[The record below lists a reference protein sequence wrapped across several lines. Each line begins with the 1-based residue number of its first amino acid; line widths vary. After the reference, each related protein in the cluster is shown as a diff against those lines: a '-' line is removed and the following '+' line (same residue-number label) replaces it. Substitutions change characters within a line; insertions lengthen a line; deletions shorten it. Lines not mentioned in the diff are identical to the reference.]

1 MRWKMK
7 KAVFSLVVCVL
18 AVLFVFTGCEGM
30 NTISFSISHEDIG
43 VEISQDMYG
52 LFLEDISYAGDGGLV
67 SNLVANGSFE
77 YEALPL
83 SNWQFDGVAATCAQG
98 EGLNEKNTRYLK
110 VAADGSGSIISLGFT
125 EYYDYLTDDYNDLK
139 RKTPDMGFK
148 KDVKYDLS
156 FYLKNMDF
164 EGDIRVGL
172 LSENNAQRTDVSLP
186 QNNGEWTYIQTVLT
200 SSASE
205 DGGLVFE
212 VDGKGEFY
220 IDFVSL
226 VPEDSYGY
234 GSDEWKYVTL
244 RSDMVEALF
253 DLSPSF
259 IRFPGGCLAEGD
271 DLDNLFNWK
280 NTIGPLEEREQ
291 TSNIWNDD
299 ANGKAY
305 NNTFALG
312 YHEYFQ
318 LCDDLGAKP
327 LPILNAAMICQFEAN
342 YNDVVKKYEKGKMTF
357 AEWQAYLDTVALRP
371 GTDEFDS
378 YVQDILDLIEY
389 ANGDTSTYWG
399 AIRAQNGHPEPFNLE
414 YVGIGN
420 ENWGELYWRNF
431 DAIYQVLKR
440 EHPEITVISSAS
452 YEFEGERIDEAWELI
467 NDRYSDTVVDEHYYT
482 GNNTLFRNNDRYD
495 SYDRNGAKVFVGEY
509 AATCWGFGKLTTK
522 SNIWEAVEEAGYLTG
537 IERNGDIVVMAS
549 YAPTFAKINSQCWEV
564 NMIWFDS
571 QNIVLTPSY
580 YVQMLYANNYGK
592 NYVNTDFDKRGVY
605 TSVTVDE
612 DSQALYVKIVNSNGK
627 SMPVSLDIDGFGTL
641 NASSVQYISGEKGA
655 CNELG
660 STTVLPVQED
670 CVIDGNTVTTQVDA
684 YSVNVIRIYYGDND
698 GSGAYALPEVLSTMD
713 GNLKEYTRFYVTPE
727 TLMAIFIPIGVVAI
741 AGACVA
747 LYFALRKLIKKNKQR
762 KKSSES
768 EE

>member
-1 MRWKMK
+1 MK
-7 KAVFSLVVCVL
+7 KVVVLLLLCASLFT
-18 AVLFVFTGCEGM
+18 LFLTGCEGM
-30 NTISFSISHEDIG
+30 NTVAFTVSDKNIG

-83 SNWQFDGVAATCAQG
+83 SNWKTEGISATVG
-98 EGLNEKNTRYLK
+98 REGGLNGKNTRYLK
-110 VAADGSGSIISLGFT
+110 AVADGKGEIISLGFT
-125 EYYDYLTDDYNDLK
+125 EYYDYLSEDYNSQK
-139 RKTPDMGFK
+139 MNTPDMGFK

-156 FYLKNMDF
+156 FYINNVDF
-164 EGDIRVGL
+164 EGSLSVGL
-172 LSENNAQRTDVSLP
+172 LSEGNSQRVRIDVPENSSGWVYTQIIL
-186 QNNGEWTYIQTVLT
+186 V
-200 SSASE
+200 SSATE

-220 IDFVSL
+220 LDFVSL

-244 RSDMVEALF
+244 RSDMVQALY

-271 DLDNLFNWK
+271 NLDNLFSWK

-299 ANGKAY
+299 ENGKAY

-327 LPILNAAMICQFEAN
+327 LPILNVGMICQFEAD
-342 YNDVVKKYEKGKMTF
+342 YNETAEKYKKGKMTF

-371 GTDEFDS
+371 STDEFNA

-399 AIRAQNGHPEPFNLE
+399 AIRAQNGHPEPFNLQ
-414 YVGIGN
+414 YIGLGN

-431 DAIYQVLKR
+431 DAIYQVIKR

-467 NDRYSDTVVDEHYYT
+467 NDRYPDTVVDEHYYT

-495 SYDRNGAKVFVGEY
+495 SYDRDGAKVFVGEY

-549 YAPTFAKINSQCWEV
+549 YAPTFAKINSQCWDV

-592 NYVNTDFDKRGVY
+592 NYVNVDYDKSGIY
-605 TSVTVDE
+605 TSTTVDE
-612 DSQALYVKIVNSNGK
+612 DEQVLYVKIVNSKGK
-627 SMPVSLDIDGFGTL
+627 SMPVNLDIDGFGTV
-641 NASSVQYISGEKGA
+641 NAASMQYISGEKGA
-655 CNELG
+655 CNEPG
-660 STTVLPVQED
+660 STTVLPCQID
-670 CVIDGNTVTTQVDA
+670 CETDGNSVATSVDA

-698 GSGAYALPEVLSTMD
+698 GSEAYALPKVLSTMD
-713 GNLKEYTRFYVTPE
+713 SNLTEYTRFYVTPE
-727 TLMAIFIPIGVVAI
+727 TLMAIFIPLGVVFI
-741 AGACVA
+741 AAACVA
-747 LYFALRKLIKKNKQR
+747 LYFILKKLLKKCKQNKKTR
-762 KKSSES
+762 ES

>member
-1 MRWKMK
+1 MK
-7 KAVFSLVVCVL
+7 RTAVSVIICALIFV
-18 AVLFVFTGCEGM
+18 FVFTGCDGM
-30 NTISFSISHEDIG
+30 NTISFTVSKDNVGI
-43 VEISQDMYG
+43 EISQDMYG

-83 SNWQFDGVAATCAQG
+83 SNWFITNLSATVG
-98 EGLNEKNTRYLK
+98 SEEGLNEKNTKYLK
-110 VAADGSGSIISLGFT
+110 VDADGIGNFLNAGYL
-125 EYYDYLTDDYNDLK
+125 EYYDYLTEDYNIDK
-139 RKTPDMGFK
+139 MNSPDMGFK
-148 KDVKYDLS
+148 KDAVYDLS
-156 FYLKNMDF
+156 FYIKNIDF
-164 EGDIRVGL
+164 EGSIDVGL
-172 LSENNAQRTDVSLP
+172 VSYTNTNDDCKDIEIPLASEGWTKMQTQLVSK
-186 QNNGEWTYIQTVLT
+186 
-200 SSASE
+200 ASE
-205 DGGLVFE
+205 DGGLLFK

-226 VPEDSYGY
+226 VPQDSYGY

-244 RSDMVEALF
+244 RSDMVQALY

-271 DLDNLFNWK
+271 NLENLFSWK

-299 ANGKAY
+299 ENGKAY

-327 LPILNAAMICQFEAN
+327 LPILNVGMICQFEAN
-342 YNDVVKKYEKGKMTF
+342 YNEVSEKYKKGKMTF

-371 GTDEFDS
+371 STDEFNS

-389 ANGDTSTYWG
+389 ANGDTTTYWG
-399 AIRAQNGHPEPFNLE
+399 AIRARNGHPEPFNLK
-414 YVGIGN
+414 YIGLGN

-431 DAIYQVLKR
+431 DAIYQVIKR
-440 EHPEITVISSAS
+440 EHPEITIISSAS
-452 YEFEGERIDEAWELI
+452 YEFEGERIDESWELI
-467 NDRYSDTVVDEHYYT
+467 NDRYPDTVVDEHYYT

-495 SYDRNGAKVFVGEY
+495 SYDRDGAKVFVGEY

-522 SNIWEAVEEAGYLTG
+522 SNIWEAVEEASYLTG

-549 YAPTFAKINSQCWEV
+549 YAPTFAKINSQCWDV

-580 YVQMLYANNYGK
+580 YVQMLYANNYGT
-592 NYVNTDFDKRGVY
+592 NYVNVDFDKSGVY
-605 TSVTVDE
+605 TSTTVDE
-612 DSQALYVKIVNSNGK
+612 EEQVLYIKLVNSNGK
-627 SMPVSLDIDGFGTL
+627 SMPVNLDIDGFGNL
-641 NASSVQYISGEKGA
+641 NAASMQYISGEKGA

-660 STTVLPVQED
+660 STTVLPAQED
-670 CVIDGNTVTTQVDA
+670 CAIDGNTVSTNVDA
-684 YSVNVIRIYYGDND
+684 YSVNVIRIYYGEND
-698 GSGAYALPEVLSTMD
+698 GSRAYVLPEVLSTMES
-713 GNLKEYTRFYVTPE
+713 NLTEYTGFYVTPE
-727 TLMAIFIPIGVVAI
+727 TLMAIFIPLGIVII

-747 LYFALRKLIKKNKQR
+747 LFFIVKKAYKKRKQKISASNG
-762 KKSSES
+762 

>member
-1 MRWKMK
+1 MK
-7 KAVFSLVVCVL
+7 KFIALTLFCALAFALLFS
-18 AVLFVFTGCEGM
+18 GCEGM
-30 NTISFSISHEDIG
+30 NEISFTVSEDNVG

-77 YEALPL
+77 YESIPL
-83 SNWQFDGVAATCAQG
+83 ANWQIANLSVDVEQG
-98 EGLNEKNTRYLK
+98 DGLNDKNTRYLK
-110 VAADGSGSIISLGFT
+110 IDANGIGNFVNAGYL
-125 EYYDYLTDDYNDLK
+125 EYYDYLTYDYNINK
-139 RKTPDMGFK
+139 IHSKDMGFK
-148 KDVKYDLS
+148 KDAAYDLS
-156 FYLKNMDF
+156 FYIRNIDF
-164 EGDIRVGL
+164 EGSIKVGL
-172 LSENNAQRTDVSLP
+172 ISYENLNDYCEAIEIPSAGEGWTKIEKRLVSK
-186 QNNGEWTYIQTVLT
+186 
-200 SSASE
+200 ASE
-205 DGGLVFE
+205 DGGLLFM
-212 VDGKGEFY
+212 VDGVGEFCV
-220 IDFVSL
+220 DFVSL

-234 GSDEWKYVTL
+234 GSEEWKYVSL
-244 RSDMVEALF
+244 RSDMVQALF

-280 NTIGPLEEREQ
+280 NTIGHLEEREQ

-299 ANGKAY
+299 ENGKAY

-312 YHEYFQ
+312 YHEYLQ

-327 LPILNAAMICQFEAN
+327 LPILNAGMICQFEAN
-342 YNDVVKKYEKGKMTF
+342 YNEMAEKYEDGKMSF

-371 GTDEFDS
+371 GTDKFNS
-378 YVQDILDLIEY
+378 YVQDILDLVEY
-389 ANGDTSTYWG
+389 CNGDTSTYWG
-399 AIRAQNGHPEPFNLE
+399 AMRAQNGHPEPFNLE
-414 YVGIGN
+414 YIGIGN

-431 DAIYQVLKR
+431 DAIYQVLTR

-452 YEFEGERIDEAWELI
+452 YEFEGDRIDEAWELI
-467 NDRYSDTVVDEHYYT
+467 NDRYFDTVVDEHYYT

-495 SYDRNGAKVFVGEY
+495 SYDRDGAKVFVGEY

-537 IERNGDIVVMAS
+537 IERNGDVVIMAS
-549 YAPTFAKINSQCWEV
+549 YAPTFAKINSQCWDV

-592 NYVNTDFDKRGVY
+592 NYVDVDYDKSGVY
-605 TSVTVDE
+605 TSTTVDE
-612 DSQALYVKIVNSNGK
+612 DEQVLYVKIVNSNGK
-627 SMPVSLDIDGFGTL
+627 AMPITLDIDGFGTL
-641 NASSVQYISGEKGA
+641 NAASVQYISGEKGA
-655 CNELG
+655 CNEIG

-670 CVIDGNTVTTQVDA
+670 CRIEGNKVYADADA

-698 GSGAYALPEVLSTMD
+698 GSGAYVLPEVLSTMESE
-713 GNLKEYTRFYVTPE
+713 LSEYTRFYVTPE
-727 TLMAIFIPIGVVAI
+727 TLMAIFIPLGAVLL
-741 AGACVA
+741 AGACVG
-747 LYFALRKLIKKNKQR
+747 LYFIVRKGVKAHSQKKKA
-762 KKSSES
+762 SG